1 MIKYIRKGNIFESN
15 CEALVNPVNTVG
27 VMGAGLAKQFKERY
41 PKNFVAYQDYCNQG
55 KLKPGGAFVFLEEGD
70 IIVNLATKDHWKD
83 TSEVDYVE
91 KGLQQLLQ
99 FILIQ
104 GVESVA
110 IPALG
115 CGLGGLEWG
124 NDVLPLVEYYF
135 QDNEEVKDIEI
146 KVYVPYG
153 Y

>member
-1 MIKYIRKGNIFESN
+1 MIKYIKKGNIFESN

-27 VMGAGLAKQFKERY
+27 VMGAGLAKQFKKRY

-55 KLKPGGAFVFLEEGD
+55 KLKPGGVFVFLEEGD

-83 TSEVDYVE
+83 PSEVDYVE

-99 FILIQ
+99 FIQIQ
-104 GVESVA
+104 EVVSVA

-115 CGLGGLEWG
+115 CGLGGLDWAD
-124 NDVLPLVEYYF
+124 NVLPLIEYYF
-135 QDNEEVKDIEI
+135 QDNEEVSNVEA